1 MSGKQTQ
8 PALGIEKENVYAE
21 SRKAGHLVDSRL
33 QVMFVIVITA
43 FAIVAIGLIMPQH
56 LFDEGLHS
64 SGANESYSLAWFAK
78 DLQANITALF
88 GLATGNEESAASVIG
103 TLITYGV
110 IIMAGAGL
118 ALCGALYQTT
128 FRNALVTPSSLGV
141 MSGAMLGMGVWV
153 VFFFKESENHGL
165 WFEDV
170 SVHQSTNIGF
180 LDYLWQ
186 SYGLAFCSLIGCGLV
201 VGLVLLAVRLAGG
214 KSASGIMMIVVGQVI
229 GGVLGAVLQTIRY
242 YYVVMDPEGEKAQ
255 MLMQLQISSF
265 YRTYTVV
272 DLALVGVPLLLLF
285 AFVMAFRRQL
295 TLLTFTE
302 AEARTMGVE
311 TQKIRY
317 LVIVLATLLTAV
329 IVSFCGRV
337 GFVGFIVPHLARRL
351 VGPQI
356 SYLMPA
362 SFLLGGVF
370 VLGAYVLINIVLGG
384 AYSTMAGM
392 FISIGGALVFL
403 FTVLRDKEVTGGKL

>member
-229 GGVLGAVLQTIRY
+229 GGVLGPFFKQYAIT
-242 YYVVMDPEGEKAQ
+242 M
-255 MLMQLQISSF
+255 SSW
-265 YRTYTVV
+265 T
-272 DLALVGVPLLLLF
+272 P
-285 AFVMAFRRQL
+285 
-295 TLLTFTE
+295 
-302 AEARTMGVE
+302 
-311 TQKIRY
+311 K
-317 LVIVLATLLTAV
+317 
-329 IVSFCGRV
+329 
-337 GFVGFIVPHLARRL
+337 ARR
-351 VGPQI
+351 PKC
-356 SYLMPA
+356 SC
-362 SFLLGGVF
+362 SFKYRLFIALILLWIWP
-370 VLGAYVLINIVLGG
+370 L
-384 AYSTMAGM
+384 
-392 FISIGGALVFL
+392 
-403 FTVLRDKEVTGGKL
+403 

>member
-1 MSGKQTQ
+1 
-8 PALGIEKENVYAE
+8 
-21 SRKAGHLVDSRL
+21 
-33 QVMFVIVITA
+33 
-43 FAIVAIGLIMPQH
+43 
-56 LFDEGLHS
+56 
-64 SGANESYSLAWFAK
+64 
-78 DLQANITALF
+78 
-88 GLATGNEESAASVIG
+88 
-103 TLITYGV
+103 
-110 IIMAGAGL
+110 
-118 ALCGALYQTT
+118 
-128 FRNALVTPSSLGV
+128 
-141 MSGAMLGMGVWV
+141 
-153 VFFFKESENHGL
+153 
-165 WFEDV
+165 
-170 SVHQSTNIGF
+170 
-180 LDYLWQ
+180 
-186 SYGLAFCSLIGCGLV
+186 
-201 VGLVLLAVRLAGG
+201 
-214 KSASGIMMIVVGQVI
+214 
-229 GGVLGAVLQTIRY
+229 
-242 YYVVMDPEGEKAQ
+242 
-255 MLMQLQISSF
+255 MQLQISSF